1 MVKTKKIVNF
11 RIIFYLF
18 VVGLFCVYLSYK
30 MFLNLYYSFLLII
43 PLSFSGLLLFK
54 RGYISFF
61 LSILFFTLLIVYPYI
76 FLNNYTDYSFN
87 NRQELYITGKISNI
101 NRLQSDFCF
110 ITIENVNV
118 LDEEGNSY
126 KLKGRTS
133 LYVNVDSV
141 IKTDLYDR
149 IAFSSKISGMEI
161 LDENNEI
168 ETFYLRNDI
177 RYSAYISSSQI
188 IVLQNEASSIERF
201 REYNRGLLIDGF
213 GEKLGNLAFTSLY
226 GDTNYTDRDLL
237 NEFSYSG
244 VAHIFSVS
252 GIHISLIAFIINF
265 ILKKLKVNKKVNF
278 IILSLIL
285 FFFCMLCN
293 FNSPVIRSSIMAMV
307 ALLASICFSRY
318 DGLNSTSL
326 SGCILLI
333 INPMYVFDI
342 GFQMTFLSILGI
354 IMFSNL
360 FNRVKINNTFLNAVY
375 FSVVTSLSAQLA
387 LLPIFAN
394 VYGYLSTWSLLA
406 NLVIIPL
413 FSLFY
418 TMLFLINIVV
428 IVLPFLKFLYEIPKC
443 VLQTIVY
450 LNQLVNL
457 LPYNIINM
465 PRISTSLTF
474 IYYIMMFVVSKYV
487 VLEWKYKL
495 IISLSIFFIII
506 IGVSVDIKNNAQF
519 NHNLKAKYDIE
530 LDTGQVCNICSTYL
544 DKENVIFK
552 CKNETYVCVV
562 NPVVTASVT

>member
-30 MFLNLYYSFLLII
+30 MFLNLYYSFALII
-43 PLSFSGLLLFK
+43 PLFFSSLLLFK
-54 RGYISFF
+54 GRYITFVF
-61 LSILFFTLLIVYPYI
+61 SILFFTLLVVYPYV

-87 NRQELYITGKISNI
+87 HYQELYITGKVSNI

-126 KLKGRTS
+126 NLKGRTS
-133 LYVNVDSV
+133 LSVNVDSV
-141 IKTDLYDR
+141 IKADLYDR

-360 FNRVKINNTFLNAVY
+360 FNRVKVNNTFLNAVY

-465 PRISTSLTF
+465 PRISTSFTF

>member
-30 MFLNLYYSFLLII
+30 MFLNLYYSFALII
-43 PLSFSGLLLFK
+43 PLFFSSLLLFK
-54 RGYISFF
+54 GRYISFVF
-61 LSILFFTLLIVYPYI
+61 SILFFTLLVVYPYV

-87 NRQELYITGKISNI
+87 HYQELYITGKVSNI

-133 LYVNVDSV
+133 LSVNIDSV
-141 IKTDLYDR
+141 INADLYDR

-428 IVLPFLKFLYEIPKC
+428 IILPFLKFLYEIPKC

-506 IGVSVDIKNNAQF
+506 IGVSVDMKNNAQF
-519 NHNLKAKYDIE
+519 NHNLKAEYDIE
-530 LDTGQVCNICSTYL
+530 LDTGQVYNICSTYL
-544 DKENVIFK
+544 DKENDVFK

-562 NPVVTASVT
+562 SPIVTASVT

>member
-30 MFLNLYYSFLLII
+30 MFLNLYYSFALII
-43 PLSFSGLLLFK
+43 PLFFSSLLLFK
-54 RGYISFF
+54 GRYITFVF
-61 LSILFFTLLIVYPYI
+61 SILFFTLLVVYPYV

-87 NRQELYITGKISNI
+87 HYQELYITGKVSNI

-133 LYVNVDSV
+133 LSVNIDSV
-141 IKTDLYDR
+141 IKADLYDR

-278 IILSLIL
+278 IVLSLIL

-428 IVLPFLKFLYEIPKC
+428 IILPFLKFLYEIPKC

-465 PRISTSLTF
+465 PRISLSLTF

-530 LDTGQVCNICSTYL
+530 LDTGQACNICSTYL

-562 NPVVTASVT
+562 SPVVTASVP

>member
-30 MFLNLYYSFLLII
+30 MFLNLYYSFALII
-43 PLSFSGLLLFK
+43 PLFFSSLLLFK
-54 RGYISFF
+54 GRYISFVF
-61 LSILFFTLLIVYPYI
+61 SILFFTLLVVYPYV

-87 NRQELYITGKISNI
+87 RYQELYITGKVSNI

-110 ITIENVNV
+110 ITIENVNA
-118 LDEEGNSY
+118 LDKEGNSY
-126 KLKGRTS
+126 DLRGRTS
-133 LYVNVDSV
+133 LSVNIDSEV
-141 IKTDLYDR
+141 KAELYDK

-428 IVLPFLKFLYEIPKC
+428 IILPFLKFLYEIPKC

-506 IGVSVDIKNNAQF
+506 IGVSVDMKNNAQF
-519 NHNLKAKYDIE
+519 NHNLKAEYDIE
-530 LDTGQVCNICSTYL
+530 LDTGQVYNICSTYL
-544 DKENVIFK
+544 DKENDVFK

-562 NPVVTASVT
+562 SPVVTASVT

>member
-30 MFLNLYYSFLLII
+30 MFLNLYYSFALII
-43 PLSFSGLLLFK
+43 PLFFSSLLLFK
-54 RGYISFF
+54 GRYISFVF
-61 LSILFFTLLIVYPYI
+61 SILFFTLLVVYPYV

-87 NRQELYITGKISNI
+87 HYQELYITGKVSNI

-133 LYVNVDSV
+133 LSVNVDSL
-141 IKTDLYDR
+141 IKADLYDR

-428 IVLPFLKFLYEIPKC
+428 IILPFLKFLYEIPKC

-495 IISLSIFFIII
+495 IISLSIFFIIV
-506 IGVSVDIKNNAQF
+506 IGVSVDMKNNAQF
-519 NHNLKAKYDIE
+519 NHNLKAEYDIE
-530 LDTGQVCNICSTYL
+530 LDTGQVYNICSTYL
-544 DKENVIFK
+544 DKENDVFK

-562 NPVVTASVT
+562 SPVVTASVT

>member
-30 MFLNLYYSFLLII
+30 MFLNLYYSFALII
-43 PLSFSGLLLFK
+43 PLFFSSLLLFK
-54 RGYISFF
+54 GRYISFVF
-61 LSILFFTLLIVYPYI
+61 SILFFTLLVVYPHV

-87 NRQELYITGKISNI
+87 HYQELYITGKVSNI

-133 LYVNVDSV
+133 LSVNIDSV
-141 IKTDLYDR
+141 INADLYDR

-226 GDTNYTDRDLL
+226 GDTNYTNRDLL

-278 IILSLIL
+278 IVLSLIL

-428 IVLPFLKFLYEIPKC
+428 IILPFLKFLYEIPKC

-506 IGVSVDIKNNAQF
+506 IGVSIDMKNNAQF
-519 NHNLKAKYDIE
+519 NHNLKAEYDIE
-530 LDTGQVCNICSTYL
+530 LDTGQVYNICSTYL
-544 DKENVIFK
+544 DKENDVFK

-562 NPVVTASVT
+562 SPIVTASVT